1 MFPFILG
8 QLWSRRVYNWWVGGA
23 QATQETN
30 PKQWWH
36 FKRSTFHSFW
46 KENTFSRKY
55 KKGSGKVWTAWVV
68 RGHTNQE
75 YEQMSHEQITE
86 RLKVLG
92 DDKNHLRDSPEQRK
106 EWLIRFERTRHL
118 MVWGRGGGG
127 STILNHG
134 FLLYIIQC
142 VYDPAFS

>member
-1 MFPFILG
+1 
-8 QLWSRRVYNWWVGGA
+8 
-23 QATQETN
+23 
-30 PKQWWH
+30 
-36 FKRSTFHSFW
+36 
-46 KENTFSRKY
+46 
-55 KKGSGKVWTAWVV
+55 
-68 RGHTNQE
+68 
-75 YEQMSHEQITE
+75 MSHEQITE

-118 MVWGRGGGG
+118 MVWGGGGGG

>member
-1 MFPFILG
+1 M
-8 QLWSRRVYNWWVGGA
+8 
-23 QATQETN
+23 
-30 PKQWWH
+30 
-36 FKRSTFHSFW
+36 
-46 KENTFSRKY
+46 
-55 KKGSGKVWTAWVV
+55 

-118 MVWGRGGGG
+118 MVWGGGGVVQQ
-127 STILNHG
+127 
-134 FLLYIIQC
+134 Y
-142 VYDPAFS
+142 